1 MVHGEGGNI
10 DESGEGEGTP
20 FDTTI
25 YYRLPWPMNSLFLQ
39 HHILRYRN
47 KFRNRSRTRDIIR
60 NSCRIRSR
68 NRDRAKKGTL
78 DETGKGTGTYAL
90 FGSKNRKRCRN
101 TTVIEHEQEQ
111 KTNLEKKPEQNQEL
125 ELEEEHEQEQ
135 KHENN

>member
-25 YYRLPWPMNSLFLQ
+25 YYRLPWPRNSLFLQ

-78 DETGKGTGTYAL
+78 DETGKGTGTYYAL

-111 KTNLEKKPEQNQEL
+111 KTNLEKKPEQNQ
-125 ELEEEHEQEQ
+125 
-135 KHENN
+135 

>member
-1 MVHGEGGNI
+1 M
-10 DESGEGEGTP
+10 
-20 FDTTI
+20 
-25 YYRLPWPMNSLFLQ
+25 Q
-39 HHILRYRN
+39 N
-47 KFRNRSRTRDIIR
+47 KEQEQEQNKGHYK

-111 KTNLEKKPEQNQEL
+111 KTNLEKKPEQNQESIWR
-125 ELEEEHEQEQ
+125 
-135 KHENN
+135 N